1 MEIGQNS
8 KVKFHYK
15 GTLKS
20 GEVFDNSEGRDP
32 LEFEVGKGMIIPGLE
47 KEMLGMKKGE
57 KKTINIAAKDA
68 YGEPRD
74 DMVREVP
81 KGPVPEGMK
90 LEKGAM
96 LYLKTPEGQPFP
108 AKVME
113 IKEETVVLDINHP
126 LAGQDLTF
134 DVEIIEV
141 S

>member
-1 MEIGQNS
+1 
-8 KVKFHYK
+8 
-15 GTLKS
+15 
-20 GEVFDNSEGRDP
+20 
-32 LEFEVGKGMIIPGLE
+32 
-47 KEMLGMKKGE
+47 
-57 KKTINIAAKDA
+57 
-68 YGEPRD
+68 
-74 DMVREVP
+74 MVREVP